1 MTQKIAV
8 KKARTGTPINGAT
21 MNGSTWAAPSSH
33 AISPKSA
40 GSNDQARTIARAAIP
55 WAA

>member
-40 GSNDQARTIARAAIP
+40 GSNDQARTIASAAIP
-55 WAA
+55 